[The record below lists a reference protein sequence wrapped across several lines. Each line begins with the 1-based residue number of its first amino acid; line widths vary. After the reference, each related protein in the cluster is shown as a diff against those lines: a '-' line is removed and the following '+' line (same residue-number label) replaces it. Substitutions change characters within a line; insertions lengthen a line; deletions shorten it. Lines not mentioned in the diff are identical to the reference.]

1 MEKYLEG
8 EEPTEEELMAG
19 IRRAT
24 IASKL
29 NPVLCGTA
37 FKNKGVQPM
46 LDAVVDFLP
55 SPIDVGAIQGHNVKD
70 ESIVVERHAD
80 EDEPFSALAFK
91 IMSDQHLGKLTYIRV
106 YSGKITK
113 GSPIL
118 NSTKD
123 NKERVG
129 KIYVMHANQREER
142 DGVGAG
148 QIVADPGHEEHHH
161 R

>member
-1 MEKYLEG
+1 M
-8 EEPTEEELMAG
+8 
-19 IRRAT
+19 
-24 IASKL
+24 
-29 NPVLCGTA
+29 
-37 FKNKGVQPM
+37 
-46 LDAVVDFLP
+46 
-55 SPIDVGAIQGHNVKD
+55 
-70 ESIVVERHAD
+70 VERHPD

-91 IMSDQHLGKLTYIRV
+91 IMSDQHLGKLTYFRV

-129 KIYVMHANQREER
+129 KIYGCTPTSARSAMASVPARSC
-142 DGVGAG
+142 
-148 QIVADPGHEEHHH
+148 DPGHEEHHH